1 MAELGCATLKLSSA
15 THVLVSYLFLDKRVI
30 AFQWLPTQFQVLGTM
45 RLWKMVISSR
55 NLENSGH
62 WQKRITNKDFNGCSN
77 ENCNTIHY
85 VDSNI
90 SDQVTR
96 WDQIE

>member
-1 MAELGCATLKLSSA
+1 MFVKPVWRLKNL
-15 THVLVSYLFLDKRVI
+15 LLFLDKRVI

-45 RLWKMVISSR
+45 RLWKMVLSSR

-62 WQKRITNKDFNGCSN
+62 WQKRITNEDFNGCSN